1 LILGVSAIVGRKLVI
16 DRELIHVDLPF
27 LVGATFLLVAT
38 VYDGVF
44 SVFEAILCLVVF
56 VVYITYTVYTSKK
69 REDVHLKKTVK
80 AKLKSNKKKF
90 DWNNFL
96 VLVLSLVFIYLGARY
111 TVESVIELSKI
122 LNIGVEIIAASAI
135 ALGTSLPELV
145 SSLMGGSVGS
155 SGVALGT
162 ILGSG
167 VITITFVLG
176 MMGVFAGRLN
186 VRTKLLGKSTYLIWL
201 MMLLPV
207 VMLLDQKISRVDGV
221 VLIIVFFT
229 YIAGLWKKEG
239 TFGRLKKARIKHLW
253 KDIVVFLGA
262 LVALLLGARFLVFS
276 SVVISQ
282 EVGISSYV
290 IALIVIGLG
299 ASLPDLTVEL
309 KSLRKGRAGIGF
321 GNVLGGITAE
331 MLLILGIVAI
341 FYPITLAGISILG
354 LVLTVIFFLLS
365 MALVI
370 FWMRKNILHRW
381 QGIVLLGIYLA
392 FIVTQIIIELI

>member
-1 LILGVSAIVGRKLVI
+1 MFEFIASAHPLLFNIV
-16 DRELIHVDLPF
+16 
-27 LVGATFLLVAT
+27 
-38 VYDGVF
+38 
-44 SVFEAILCLVVF
+44 
-56 VVYITYTVYTSKK
+56 
-69 REDVHLKKTVK
+69 
-80 AKLKSNKKKF
+80 
-90 DWNNFL
+90 
-96 VLVLSLVFIYLGARY
+96 VLVLSLLIVIKAADLLILGISNYSRKFGISDYLVGFLVLA
-111 TVESVIELSKI
+111 V
-122 LNIGVEIIAASAI
+122 
-135 ALGTSLPELV
+135 GTSLPELV

-176 MMGVFAGRLN
+176 MMAVFAGRLN